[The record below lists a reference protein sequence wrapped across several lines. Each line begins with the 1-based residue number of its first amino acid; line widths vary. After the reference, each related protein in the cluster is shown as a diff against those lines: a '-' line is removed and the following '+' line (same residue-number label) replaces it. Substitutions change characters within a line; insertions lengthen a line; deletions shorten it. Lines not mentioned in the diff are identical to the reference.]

1 MKCAEIKNQKSELR
15 LSFLNPYLK
24 LIYLV
29 PIHMHSVN
37 KSETYLSVFR
47 TNKNSAVQN
56 PHTAA
61 LLLTGTIC
69 FTNITVVCRY

>member
-29 PIHMHSVN
+29 PYTCILSTSLIYIQLNLPFSVS
-37 KSETYLSVFR
+37 KLF
-47 TNKNSAVQN
+47 KILI
-56 PHTAA
+56 
-61 LLLTGTIC
+61 LLPFCWQAPYVLQT
-69 FTNITVVCRY
+69 

>member
-1 MKCAEIKNQKSELR
+1 MKWAEIKNQKSELR

-37 KSETYLSVFR
+37 KFDLHSVKLTFQCFEPIK
-47 TNKNSAVQN
+47 TQLFKILI
-56 PHTAA
+56 
-61 LLLTGTIC
+61 LLPFCWQAPYVLQT
-69 FTNITVVCRY
+69 

>member
-37 KSETYLSVFR
+37 KFDLHSVKLTFQCFE
-47 TNKNSAVQN
+47 AVQN